1 MKNTYELNNINENYE
16 KKPLLDSEKIYSV
29 NQKFFA
35 ELIGT
40 TILIFVIELFGSIV
54 YKNFKDTYSLGPL
67 ILVPITFLFGK
78 ISGAHFN
85 PAISL
90 AMFLRKKI
98 IFSELVYYIGAQILG
113 SLIGNLFVFLCI
125 QGDLEYMYNNCEQFT
140 KDLKIGAYFA
150 LLGFDVISTF
160 IYVLVFF
167 ASNIKRK
174 KYWALSGSIIG
185 ITFYVVSSF
194 GYYVSLN
201 PIRMFFPNIIGAIK
215 KKGNIGIIFIDLIG
229 PFIGAIAAGFMS
241 ILFE

>member
-16 KKPLLDSEKIYSV
+16 KKPLLDSEKIYSPK
-29 NQKFFA
+29 QKFFA

-98 IFSELVYYIGAQILG
+98 IFSELGYYIGAQILG
-113 SLIGNLFVFLCI
+113 SLIGSLFVFLCL
-125 QGDLEYMYNNCEQFT
+125 QGDIEYMYYNYKQFS
-140 KDLKIGAYFA
+140 KGSKIGIYFA
-150 LLGFDVISTF
+150 ILGFDVFFTF

-174 KYWALSGSIIG
+174 KYWPLYGSIIG

-194 GYYVSLN
+194 SYLVSLN
-201 PIRMFFPNIIGAIK
+201 PMRMFFPNIIGAIK
-215 KKGNIGIIFIDLIG
+215 EKGNVGIIFIELIG